1 MPRWTNTV
9 LGLVLVLL
17 VAINWSIGFDPSR
30 PNFEVM
36 PNMARSIPADAF
48 AANSVFAD
56 GKTLQTG
63 APGTIVRG
71 LLPFRYEATE
81 ADAIRAGEELTNPFS
96 ADDAQA
102 MARGAVVFGNFCH
115 TCHGAGGNGDGP
127 VTLRGVPPP
136 LSYHDESAL
145 TKKDGQLFHI
155 LTYGQKNMP
164 GYAAQISREDRWKAI
179 LHVRLLQQ
187 RAAAEADTV
196 SEPG

>member
-1 MPRWTNTV
+1 MPKGINAV
-9 LGLVLVLL
+9 LGLTLAVLV
-17 VAINWSIGFDPSR
+17 VATWSLQPDPSR
-30 PNFEVM
+30 PNFEIM

-48 AANSVFAD
+48 AASTVFPD
-56 GKTLQTG
+56 GKTLRTA

-71 LLPFRYEATE
+71 LLPFAYEATE

-96 ADDAQA
+96 ADDEQA
-102 MARGAVVFGNFCH
+102 MARGAVVYANFCQ

-187 RAAAEADTV
+187 RAAADQD
-196 SEPG
+196 